1 MSTNSQNNSYLLDE
15 VVSAIAFESFYAEPL
30 MVPSLFDIRASGRRR
45 ERTASF
51 SGLSEFETKAE
62 LAAATEDQVENQFEK
77 DFTHVAYAKKV
88 PIARELIDD
97 SEFGLVEDIGR
108 QIGVMAAYTI
118 ENKCASVFR
127 GAFGTTLAEDALSL
141 CNSAHLNAA
150 GGNSQSNTGT
160 TALSM
165 TSVKTTR
172 TAMRKY
178 TNYNGDLAGVRPDSL
193 IIPTDLEESA
203 WEIVNSTGG
212 RPDNANNAAN
222 MYAGM
227 FKLFVW
233 DFLST
238 GVSGGDVN
246 NWFMADSRIMAQ
258 NLIMYLRTPLEIFGD
273 GNLFTGTRNI
283 GGYMRFSYG
292 VRDWRWV
299 YGHAVA

>member
-15 VVSAIAFESFYAEPL
+15 VVSAIAFESFQQEPL

-118 ENKCASVFR
+118 ENKCASVLR
-127 GAFGTTLAEDALSL
+127 GAFGATLAEDGLSL
-141 CNSAHLNAA
+141 CNGAHLNAA
-150 GGNSQSNTGT
+150 GGNSQSNSGT

-172 TAMRKY
+172 TAMRKFL
-178 TNYNGDLAGVRPDSL
+178 NYNGDLAGVRPDSL

-246 NWFMADSRIMAQ
+246 NWFMADSRLMMQ
-258 NLIMYLRTPLEIFGD
+258 NQIMYLRTPLEIFGD